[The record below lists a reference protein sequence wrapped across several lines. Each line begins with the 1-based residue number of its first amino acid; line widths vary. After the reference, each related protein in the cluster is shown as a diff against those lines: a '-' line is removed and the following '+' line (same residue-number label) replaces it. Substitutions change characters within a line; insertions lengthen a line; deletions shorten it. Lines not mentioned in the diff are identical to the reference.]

1 MEQDHAADEGDRVSV
16 EHTLAFE
23 DEDYPEGTPNPLD
36 TWYAD
41 LEELPELEE
50 ETNEDTRDV

>member
-23 DEDYPEGTPNPLD
+23 DEDYPEGAANPLD
-36 TWYAD
+36 T
-41 LEELPELEE
+41 EEELEE
-50 ETNEDTRDV
+50 IEEPEEENNEDQ

>member
-1 MEQDHAADEGDRVSV
+1 VEQDHAADEGDRVSV

-36 TWYAD
+36 MWYAD
-41 LEELPELEE
+41 LEELPIEPEE
-50 ETNEDTRDV
+50 ENNEDQ